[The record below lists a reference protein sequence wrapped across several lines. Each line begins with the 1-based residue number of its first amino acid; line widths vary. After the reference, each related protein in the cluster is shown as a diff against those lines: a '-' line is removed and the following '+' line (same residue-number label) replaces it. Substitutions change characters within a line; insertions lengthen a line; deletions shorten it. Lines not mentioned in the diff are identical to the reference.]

1 MTEFEIP
8 YWLAIGLAAGLAA
21 GVGYYVVRLRR
32 R

>member
-8 YWLAIGLAAGLAA
+8 YWLAIGVAAGLVG
-21 GVGYYVVRLRR
+21 GVGYYILRLRR

>member
-8 YWLAIGLAAGLAA
+8 YWLVIGVAAGLVA
-21 GVGYYVVRLRR
+21 GIGSYLVRLRR

>member
-8 YWLAIGLAAGLAA
+8 YWLAIGVAVGMVA
-21 GVGYYVVRLRR
+21 GVGYYLFRLRR